1 MVRFGIIG
9 TNTITERFLEA
20 ASTLTDFK
28 LTAVYSRTEERAK
41 QFAEKHGAEFIYTN
55 LEHMAASE
63 ELDAVYIASPN
74 SLHSEQA
81 ILMMNH
87 GKHVLCEKPIAS
99 NSKQLQDMLDAAA
112 ANQVVLMEA
121 MKSTL
126 LPGFA
131 KIQEELPKLGTV
143 RKYNV
148 NYCQYSSRYDAYKEG
163 KVLNAFK
170 PEFSNGSLMDIGVYC
185 IYPMVVLF
193 GQPENIKAT
202 SVMLNSGVDGEGSIV
217 LQYKEMEGVITYSKI
232 TNSYLPS
239 EIQGEEGSMVIDHI
253 STPGKVQIHYR
264 QGETETISEVSNEP
278 AMKYEA
284 AEFIRLVQSGE
295 LESPVNS
302 HHHSSV
308 TMAIMDTVRRQIGLV
323 YPADR

>member
-20 ASTLTDFK
+20 ASTLSDFK
-28 LTAVYSRTEERAK
+28 LTAVYSRTEHRAK
-41 QFAEKHGAEFIYTN
+41 EFAQKHGAEHIFTN
-55 LEHMAASE
+55 LEHMAESK

-74 SLHSEQA
+74 SLHSQQA
-81 ILMMNH
+81 VLMMNH

-99 NSKQLQDMLDAAA
+99 NSKQLQEMIDAAA
-112 ANQVVLMEA
+112 SNKVVLMEA

-131 KIQEELPKLGTV
+131 AIQNELPKLGTV
-143 RKYNV
+143 RKFNV
-148 NYCQYSSRYDAYKEG
+148 NYCQYSSRYDAYKAG
-163 KVLNAFK
+163 NVQNAFK
-170 PEFSNGSLMDIGVYC
+170 PEFSNGSLMDIGIYC

-193 GQPENIKAT
+193 GQPESVKAT
-202 SVMLNSGVDGEGSIV
+202 SIMLDSGVDGEGSIV

-239 EIQGEEGSMVIDHI
+239 EIQGEAGSMVIDYIH
-253 STPGKVQIHYR
+253 TPGKVQIYDK
-264 QGETETISEVSNEP
+264 QGNIETISEPCSGPV
-278 AMKYEA
+278 MRYEA
-284 AEFIRLVQSGE
+284 EEFIRLVQNGE
-295 LESPVNS
+295 LQSPVNS

>member
-9 TNTITERFLEA
+9 TNKITEQFLEA
-20 ASTLTDFK
+20 AGTLADFK
-28 LTAVYSRTEERAK
+28 LTAVYSRTENRAK
-41 QFAEKHGAEFIYTN
+41 EFAAKHGAEHIYTN
-55 LEHMAASE
+55 LELMAASE
-63 ELDAVYIASPN
+63 EIDAVYIASPN

-81 ILMMNH
+81 VLMMNH

-99 NSKQLQDMLDAAA
+99 NSKQLQHMLDAAA
-112 ANQVVLMEA
+112 ANKVVLMEA

-131 KIQEELPKLGTV
+131 AIQDQLPKLGTV
-143 RKYNV
+143 RKFMV

-163 KVLNAFK
+163 NVQNAFK
-170 PEFSNGSLMDIGVYC
+170 PEFSNGSLMDIGIYC

-202 SVMLNSGVDGEGSIV
+202 SVMLDSGVDGEGSIV

-239 EIQGEEGSMVIDHI
+239 EIQGEAGSMVIDHI
-253 STPGKVQIHYR
+253 NVPGKVQIHYR
-264 QGETETISEVSNEP
+264 QGETETISEAFDGP
-278 AMKYEA
+278 TMQYEA
-284 AEFIRLVQSGE
+284 AEFIRLVQNGE

>member
-20 ASTLTDFK
+20 ASTLSDFK
-28 LTAVYSRTEERAK
+28 LTAVYSRTEHRAK
-41 QFAEKHGAEFIYTN
+41 EFAQKHGAEHIFTN
-55 LEHMAASE
+55 LEHMAESK

-74 SLHSEQA
+74 SLHSQQA
-81 ILMMNH
+81 VLMMNH

-99 NSKQLQDMLDAAA
+99 NSKQLQEMIDAAA
-112 ANQVVLMEA
+112 SNKVVLMEA

-131 KIQEELPKLGTV
+131 AIQNELPKLGTV
-143 RKYNV
+143 RKFNV
-148 NYCQYSSRYDAYKEG
+148 NYCQYSSRYDAYKAG
-163 KVLNAFK
+163 NVQNAFK
-170 PEFSNGSLMDIGVYC
+170 PEFSNGSLMDIGIYC

-193 GQPENIKAT
+193 GQPESVKAT
-202 SVMLNSGVDGEGSIV
+202 SIMLDSGVDGEGSIV

-239 EIQGEEGSMVIDHI
+239 EIQGETGSMVIDYIH
-253 STPGKVQIHYR
+253 TPGKVQIYDR
-264 QGETETISEVSNEP
+264 QGNIETISEPCSGPV
-278 AMKYEA
+278 MRYEA
-284 AEFIRLVQSGE
+284 EEFIRLVQNGE
-295 LESPVNS
+295 LQSPVNS